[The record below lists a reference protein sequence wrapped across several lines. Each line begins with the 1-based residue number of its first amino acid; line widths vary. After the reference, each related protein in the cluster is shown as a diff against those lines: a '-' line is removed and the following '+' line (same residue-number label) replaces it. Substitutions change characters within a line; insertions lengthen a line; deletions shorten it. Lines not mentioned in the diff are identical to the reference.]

1 MPLTSVKPPT
11 EGAESNPTNMMGNTG
26 AATAA
31 TPSTSLASKG
41 AFSVDSPSLP
51 TSSLPSSNPIMTPN
65 FSGSQQSSAQSAA
78 NSTSGA
84 AGMIGKAVGAIGG
97 SIVGGPVG
105 GAIGGFLGDIFGG
118 LFAGG
123 GPVGYA
129 QGGQVDPSTEKNDAL
144 AIGYLVGALHQRD
157 FNGDPQTLPDA
168 ANMIKQRLAQ
178 SSTDTANNWLDG
190 GDKGRLNDVSIPIPQ
205 GELPQGYSLR
215 GATQDAVSRAIDN
228 TNRPQEH
235 HFASGGLSDSQL
247 AQQAMEQALGLGDNS
262 DGNNQDNQKNQNA
275 AQQASAVKA
284 AEQGQGNS
292 NLVAP
297 INIPANQETI
307 TLPSGYAQRLDGGG
321 PPMPPQ
327 GMPSQGGPPPLGP
340 GQTFQGDGSVK
351 GPGGPT
357 DDAIPAK
364 LSNGEFVMSS
374 PAVQFFGVDKLT
386 KMNEQGKQGFMQ
398 AIGQV
403 QSNQDKG
410 PQAAMPQG
418 APGQAPMPPS
428 MPPQGSPP
436 GMPMMQAGGGFAR
449 QPQQQMSQT
458 NPTMR
463 NKQHGY
469 MGM

>member
-78 NSTSGA
+78 NNTSSA
-84 AGMIGKAVGAIGG
+84 AGTIGKAVGAIGG

-129 QGGQVDPSTEKNDAL
+129 QGGQVDPSNEKNDAL

-168 ANMIKQRLAQ
+168 ANMIKQKLAQ
-178 SSTDTANNWLDG
+178 SSTD
-190 GDKGRLNDVSIPIPQ
+190 
-205 GELPQGYSLR
+205 
-215 GATQDAVSRAIDN
+215 
-228 TNRPQEH
+228 PQEQ

-262 DGNNQDNQKNQNA
+262 DGNNQDNEKNQNA

-284 AEQGQGNS
+284 AEQGQGTS
-292 NLVAP
+292 GLAAP

-428 MPPQGSPP
+428 MPPQGGPP

-469 MGM
+469 MGF